1 MSFQFSVPDMSCGHC
16 VGTITQAVQQAVPG
30 ARVEVDLPAR
40 RVTVENAPAAEPVRA
55 AIEQAGYD
63 AQPVA

>member
-30 ARVEVDLPAR
+30 ARVAADLAAH

-55 AIEQAGYD
+55 AIVQAGYD
-63 AQPVA
+63 AELIA